1 MLYTRKEIA
10 VRMAIFYS
18 GNIMAS
24 ALSGIIAAGIFQL
37 DGRMGISGWRWMF
50 IIQGALSLLVA
61 LPSFWMLPDSPLKT
75 RWLTPEQRQL
85 AHDRI
90 HMDTT
95 GRGEDENVSVLV
107 GLRQAVSDWRTW
119 AFCLMANLHFLTNSF
134 KNFLPTVMNTF
145 GYDTTTTLGLTCP
158 PYILSGIYTMAIS
171 WSSGRF
177 NERTFHII
185 FSKVL
190 AIIGFVICVSTLN
203 VAARYIGIMIFV
215 GSTYGVNNLTLGWAS
230 SVLGETNQKRAIVIA
245 LCNTCGNLASIYS
258 PYLWPDSSAP
268 RFTMAMTSSVGFST
282 GVIIM
287 ALFVR
292 FMLRRMNKKMREED
306 PTATNFYVH

>member
-10 VRMAIFYS
+10 SRMAIFYS

-24 ALSGIIAAGIFQL
+24 ALSGIIAAGIFKM
-37 DGRMGISGWRWMF
+37 DGTLGIAGWRWMF
-50 IIQGALSLLVA
+50 IIQGAASLLVA
-61 LPSFWMLPDSPLKT
+61 IPAFWMLPDSPLKT

-90 HMDTT
+90 QMDTT

-107 GLRQAVSDWRTW
+107 GFRQAVCDWRTW
-119 AFCLMANLHFLTNSF
+119 VFCLMANLHFSTNGF
-134 KNFLPTVMNTF
+134 KNFLPTVMDTF
-145 GYDTTTTLGLTCP
+145 GFDTTTTLGLTCP
-158 PYILSGIYTMAIS
+158 PYILSGIYTLAIS
-171 WSSGRF
+171 WSSGHF

-185 FSKVL
+185 GSKVA
-190 AIIGFVICVSTLN
+190 AILGFVICVSTLS
-203 VAARYIGIMIFV
+203 VPARYVGIMIFV

-245 LCNTCGNLASIYS
+245 LCNTFGNLASVYS

-268 RFTMAMTSSVGFST
+268 RFVMAMTASVGFSV
-282 GVIIM
+282 GVIVM
-287 ALFVR
+287 ALFLR
-292 FMLRRMNKKMREED
+292 FMLRRINKKMRDED
-306 PTATNFYVH
+306 PSATNFYVH